1 MVVDDD
7 EVVVVSTLWLSLVGG
22 GGTEIIRPRYINRC
36 SVGDNPVMDSIL
48 VEREWRGSFGW
59 TWSVKEVDSPVEEE
73 EDDDV

>member
-59 TWSVKEVDSPVEEE
+59 TCSVKEVDSPVEEE
-73 EDDDV
+73 EEDDV

>member
-7 EVVVVSTLWLSLVGG
+7 DAVVSLVGGGG

-59 TWSVKEVDSPVEEE
+59 TCSVKEVDSPVEEE
-73 EDDDV
+73 EGDV